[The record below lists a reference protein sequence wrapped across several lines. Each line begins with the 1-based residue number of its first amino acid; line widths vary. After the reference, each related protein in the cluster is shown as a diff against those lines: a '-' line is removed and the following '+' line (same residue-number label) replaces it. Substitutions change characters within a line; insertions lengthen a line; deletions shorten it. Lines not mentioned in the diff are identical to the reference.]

1 MKNAIIYTVIFAA
14 IQIVVSFGVQG
25 AYMLIYGPGARIDAM
40 GMIITMAIF
49 GVASLG
55 AHPSVGSTFLVCDGC
70 FGGYYSLYLVAGAD
84 A

>member
-40 GMIITMAIF
+40 GKSGQRCRVTGCAPVRGQYF
-49 GVASLG
+49 SGV
-55 AHPSVGSTFLVCDGC
+55 
-70 FGGYYSLYLVAGAD
+70 
-84 A
+84 

>member
-25 AYMLIYGPGARIDAM
+25 AYMLIYGPGARIDAL

-49 GVASLG
+49 SVAVMAL
-55 AHPSVGSTFLVCDGC
+55 FLLTKWAEGC